1 MRIADFNFPDHVPTL
16 RENSRLI
23 LIVSLASCV
32 TGFLGV
38 EMLTSDRYWSETE
51 IRVLYGAGSPIGSRN
66 SDRSALQVR
75 ERMTRHFL
83 ERVIV
88 DNRLYPQEREIGSLA
103 EALNAIERDIS
114 TSVIRDDV
122 VRLAFQAS
130 DPALAQRVTIQLASQ
145 YEGSVNQASSQ
156 EGHVLL
162 GVSTEIK
169 KAEADLARQEE
180 RVKDFN
186 LRFLGGHLEK
196 QTATLATL
204 NRLILQLQ
212 STTDL
217 LNALQEQK
225 SSQEKLLT
233 QQERQL
239 SERSGES
246 LTSKLQASLQPADSL
261 SQSNPSSPT
270 FAERQAQIDQFNN
283 EIDQRK
289 RQQTDLSKEMAIHQA
304 KIDSAPKVRALQ
316 NGIVRDYDKAKLHY
330 QELLAKKNEAEM
342 ANAAKTKME
351 PSFQVLSPASFPN
364 TPSNSLERLMAKLSG
379 LLWGPLLAIG
389 LVALR
394 SRRREQKLSLE
405 EVISQCGVPVL
416 ASIPWIPLSSGRPET
431 QLPDSHRSLTQ
442 TT

>member
-1 MRIADFNFPDHVPTL
+1 MGIAHFNFPDHVPTL
-16 RENSRLI
+16 RENSRFI
-23 LIVSLASCV
+23 LIVSLACCV

-66 SDRSALQVR
+66 SDRSAVLVR

-83 ERVIV
+83 EKVIL
-88 DNRLYPQEREIGSLA
+88 DNGLYPQERQIGSLA
-103 EALNAIERDIS
+103 EALNAIDRDIS
-114 TSVIRDDV
+114 TSVSRDDV

-130 DPALAQRVTIQLASQ
+130 DPGLAQKVTIQLASQ
-145 YEGSVNQASSQ
+145 YEGSVNQATSQ

-162 GVSTEIK
+162 GVSNEIK
-169 KAEADLARQEE
+169 KAEADLAMQEE

-186 LRFLGGHLEK
+186 LRFLGSHLEK

-217 LNALQEQK
+217 LSALQEQK

-233 QQERQL
+233 QQERQP

-246 LTSKLQASLQPADSL
+246 LASNVQGSLQPADSL
-261 SQSNPSSPT
+261 NPSSLT
-270 FAERQAQIDQFNN
+270 FAERQAQIDQFNK

-289 RQQTDLSKEMAIHQA
+289 RQQTELRKEMAIYQT

-342 ANAAKTKME
+342 ANATKTKME
-351 PSFQVLSPASFPN
+351 PSFKVLSPPSFPN

-394 SRRREQKLSLE
+394 SRRREQKLSLD

-416 ASIPWIPLSSGRPET
+416 ASIPWIPLSSGPHDT